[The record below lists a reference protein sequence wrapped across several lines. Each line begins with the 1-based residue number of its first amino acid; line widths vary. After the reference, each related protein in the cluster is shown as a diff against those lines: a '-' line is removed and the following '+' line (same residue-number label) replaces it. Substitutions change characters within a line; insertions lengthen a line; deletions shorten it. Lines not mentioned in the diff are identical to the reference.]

1 MIDVCFGSSAKGA
14 LKLAR
19 HVGKGKDGPS
29 AIGAMGKI
37 KAIPHALTSEREV
50 KALFSARVK
59 ELGLVWNKEARQY
72 ERRD

>member
-1 MIDVCFGSSAKGA
+1 
-14 LKLAR
+14 
-19 HVGKGKDGPS
+19 
-29 AIGAMGKI
+29 MGKI